1 MIKGIGIDLIEICR
15 FSEVSED
22 FLVQIFTTQEMEAT
36 KKKPLL
42 TSITFCLKEAIL
54 KALGRGL
61 YFGFFWHNIGIIEN
75 RISIS
80 GPLKKYLPGRNK
92 IHTSTGNSKE
102 YACAISVIEE
112 KQEVF

>member
-1 MIKGIGIDLIEICR
+1 MIKGIGIDLSEIRR

-22 FLVQIFTTQEMEAT
+22 FLIQVFTTQEIEAT
-36 KKKPLL
+36 KQKPLL
-42 TSITFCLKEAIL
+42 TSIAFCLKESIL
-54 KALGRGL
+54 KALRKGL

-75 RISIS
+75 RIIIS
-80 GPLKKYLPGRNK
+80 GSLKKDLPGRYK